1 MKDIFR
7 LDTIYKIKIMAL
19 FKNTV
24 QYYISTGNI
33 LAEDKVF
40 LIIKCHDKFYE
51 IKLELSCKTNDEN
64 LFYKVTDIDEIS
76 DIKSYMLTRRTNK
89 YKVYL
94 PNETELI
101 KYNKKIKIKNN
112 TYNTQSFIFANNCFI
127 YNCDEEDVVI
137 LNESNFKLV

>member
-1 MKDIFR
+1 MSICNLSTTQIVFFR
-7 LDTIYKIKIMAL
+7 TVWNPTAL
-19 FKNTV
+19 AV
-24 QYYISTGNI
+24 SGCQ
-33 LAEDKVF
+33 
-40 LIIKCHDKFYE
+40 E
-51 IKLELSCKTNDEN
+51 IKLDLSCKTNDEN
-64 LFYKVTDIDEIS
+64 LFYKVTDIDEVS

-101 KYNKKIKIKNN
+101 KYNKKIKIKIKNN